1 MAPGKETEKENPKGS
16 TTVEDVF
23 KKSEFLLRFDLQYS
37 NRATS
42 TTPTQL
48 SAILEKIKSEKIA
61 TVSQIPLSSLQS
73 CVPEMGTRDHFCL
86 DDKQTVVSGTMT
98 LGQYLSS
105 TQTNTALLK
114 DHAEGSVVL
123 FTIFLVKNRIR
134 PTPEE
139 LEKVG
144 TGPDLKNELPD
155 EGKLKGDPNKNRLS
169 DGWNKSSLSGDQFAA
184 GAGNI
189 TIHPADM
196 TEKEWEVVVK
206 NNILTHAYRIDTTAK
221 SAVVARRPL
230 FKLKRRQAEIFVV
243 DSDQSP
249 VDTTIPEF
257 QVFDDSSVS
266 VVEIT
271 NEAQES
277 ASNNSFSSYSVKASA
292 SGGIFGYTA
301 GASAG
306 VSGDHT
312 EQSGST
318 TGKFESIMRV
328 SYKFPRVIVYLDY
341 ESLEPTE
348 ECKKHFD
355 DIAKQNDVSIRNGK
369 IKAFKAKYGEVF
381 STSVQLGGYLYSTK
395 LTSAVAASSSAEKM
409 NRLAVSAG
417 VNFSSPYVS
426 GSVST
431 ENSSGSGES
440 SQKSSSSK
448 HESLTWTAKGGDTL
462 LCSNPPSWTSTVGN
476 IYNWRVIERSMP
488 RTIGDVLREM
498 HGYEAIAEYLGT
510 TKNGKVGG
518 GQFDDDD

>member
-1 MAPGKETEKENPKGS
+1 MSSEKEKETTGGS
-16 TTVEDVF
+16 KTVEEVL
-23 KKSEFLLRFDLQYS
+23 KGTEFLLKFDLQYS
-37 NRATS
+37 NRSTSATPS
-42 TTPTQL
+42 QL
-48 SAILEKIKSEKIA
+48 DKIKTKLKIA
-61 TVSQIPLSSLQS
+61 YASKLPLSSLRP
-73 CVPEMGTRDHFCL
+73 CVPEIGTRDHFCL
-86 DDKQTVVSGTMT
+86 DDKQTVVNGSMT

-105 TQTNTALLK
+105 TPKAK
-114 DHAEGSVVL
+114 GSVII

-139 LEKVG
+139 LDKTG
-144 TGPDLKNELPD
+144 TPDLKYDLPD
-155 EGKLKGDPNKNRLS
+155 EDKLKGDPNKNRLP
-169 DGWNKSSLSGDQFAA
+169 DGWNKSNLSGDQFAA
-184 GAGNI
+184 SAGNI

-206 NNILTHAYRIDTTAK
+206 NNILTHAYRIDTTAR
-221 SAVVARRPL
+221 STVVARRPL
-230 FKLKRRQAEIFVV
+230 FKLKRRPAEIFVV
-243 DSDQSP
+243 DDDASA
-249 VDTTIPEF
+249 VETTIPEF

-271 NEAQES
+271 NEAQQS
-277 ASNNSFSSYSVKASA
+277 ASDNSFSSYSVKASA

-312 EQSGST
+312 EHSGSSS
-318 TGKFESIMRV
+318 GKFESVMRV
-328 SYKFPRVIVYLDY
+328 SYKFPRVIVYLDH

-348 ECKKHFD
+348 ECIKQFD
-355 DIAKQNDVSIRNGK
+355 VIAKQTDVSIRNGM
-369 IKAFKAKYGEVF
+369 IKAFKARYGEVF

-395 LTSAVAASSSAEKM
+395 LTSAIAASSSSEKM
-409 NRLAVSAG
+409 DRLAVSAG
-417 VNFSSPYVS
+417 VNFSTPYVS

-431 ENSSGSGES
+431 ENSHGSGQSRE
-440 SQKSSSSK
+440 QSSSSK

-462 LCSNPPSWTSTVGN
+462 LSSNPPAWSGTVGN

-498 HGYEAIAEYLGT
+498 PGYEPIAEYLGT

-518 GQFDDDD
+518 GGFDDDD